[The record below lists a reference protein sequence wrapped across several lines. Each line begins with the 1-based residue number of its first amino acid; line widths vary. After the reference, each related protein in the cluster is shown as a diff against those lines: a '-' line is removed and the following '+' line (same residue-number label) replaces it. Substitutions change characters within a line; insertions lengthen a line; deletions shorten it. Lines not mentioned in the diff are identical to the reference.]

1 MNITNFSLGLQEIHA
16 IPLGVFGSNRE
27 IKFQHV
33 SLHVFK
39 KARALFYC
47 QNVFSISP
55 ATSRW
60 FQSKCTELTYNGILT
75 MHCEGKIAAVV
86 DRSCCENCALPH
98 DHEAGFALT
107 NLRNPPVALL
117 RKNVITGT
125 CSQLLI
131 CVFAGLRRKPEKE
144 REELTHPTPEACSC
158 RKVRAAGC
166 FNYPI

>member
-1 MNITNFSLGLQEIHA
+1 LGLQGIRV
-16 IPLGVFGSNRE
+16 ISTGVFGSNRE

-33 SLHVFK
+33 SVNVFK
-39 KARALFYC
+39 KARALFQC

-98 DHEAGFALT
+98 DHEAGFAQT
-107 NLRNPPVALL
+107 NLRNPF
-117 RKNVITGT
+117 RCVIKKERYYRH
-125 CSQLLI
+125 
-131 CVFAGLRRKPEKE
+131 GLRRKPRE
-144 REELTHPTPEACSC
+144 RERGVDSSDPRGMQLQESARRRL
-158 RKVRAAGC
+158 
-166 FNYPI
+166 F